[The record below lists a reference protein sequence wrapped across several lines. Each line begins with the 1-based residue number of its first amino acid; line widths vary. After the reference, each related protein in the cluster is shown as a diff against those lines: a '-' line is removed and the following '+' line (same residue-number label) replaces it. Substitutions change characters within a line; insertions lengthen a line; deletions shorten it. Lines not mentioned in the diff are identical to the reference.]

1 MARQTFVFKK
11 LNLSALFIFFV
22 GCGVGFALYPSFSPS
37 SVLSSTENA
46 HIRACFSP
54 EGQCTKR
61 IVSAIESAKTSILVH
76 SYSFTSQPIA
86 DALVRAFEK
95 GVDVKVLIDKS
106 QLRGKH
112 SQRSFISQKGI
123 PVFIDSAVGI
133 AHNKVMII
141 DERLILT
148 GSFNWSKAAD
158 SKNAENLLFIEDPTL
173 AEAYKKNWEHR
184 VSIARKIRGSSQ
196 VNSMK

>member
-1 MARQTFVFKK
+1 MAHQTFFFKK
-11 LNLSALFIFFV
+11 LSPSVLLIFFV
-22 GCGVGFALYPSFSPS
+22 GCGVGFALYPSFTPS
-37 SVLSSTENA
+37 SVLSSTEKA

-86 DALVRAFEK
+86 QALVHAFEK

-112 SQRSFISQKGI
+112 SQLSFISQRGI
-123 PVFIDSAVGI
+123 PVFIDPAAGI
-133 AHNKVMII
+133 AHSKVMII

-158 SKNAENLLFIEDPTL
+158 SKNAENLLFLEDPAL
-173 AEAYKKNWEHR
+173 AQVYKKNWDYR
-184 VSIARKIRGSSQ
+184 VSTSRKVRASSQ